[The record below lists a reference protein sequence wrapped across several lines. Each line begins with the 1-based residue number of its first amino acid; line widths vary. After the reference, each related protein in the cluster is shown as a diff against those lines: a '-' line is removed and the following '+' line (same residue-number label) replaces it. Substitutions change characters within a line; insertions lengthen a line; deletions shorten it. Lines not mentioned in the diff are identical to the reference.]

1 MREGASGAALDCNDG
16 SRPHRRPGRV
26 TLATV
31 LMVFLCSVGIVV
43 EVSTTLAG
51 TSNDMT
57 TSSLGRPGPKR
68 SVAVSEAAVAR
79 FIAAV
84 HGALV
89 CFVLAVVVAHR
100 AGLHLDLIGQVALVG
115 AFLTGAGALA
125 LRSWAAGGRG

>member
-1 MREGASGAALDCNDG
+1 
-16 SRPHRRPGRV
+16 
-26 TLATV
+26 
-31 LMVFLCSVGIVV
+31 MVFLCSVGIVV

-68 SVAVSEAAVAR
+68 RAALSKVVVAR
-79 FIAAV
+79 VNAAV

-89 CFVLAVVVAHR
+89 CFVLAVVVGDL

-115 AFLTGAGALA
+115 AFLTGAGALV

>member
-1 MREGASGAALDCNDG
+1 M
-16 SRPHRRPGRV
+16 

-57 TSSLGRPGPKR
+57 ASSLGRPGPKR

-84 HGALV
+84 HRALV

-115 AFLTGAGALA
+115 AFLIGAGAGVLA